1 MAIHLSLNKIKIATD
16 GNRKKRQLQ
25 TRKLF
30 VG

>member
-1 MAIHLSLNKIKIATD
+1 MAILLNLNKIKIATD

-25 TRKLF
+25 ARKLF

>member
-1 MAIHLSLNKIKIATD
+1 MAIPSSLNKIKIATN

>member
-1 MAIHLSLNKIKIATD
+1 MAIPLSLNKIKIATD

-25 TRKLF
+25 ARKLF

>member
-1 MAIHLSLNKIKIATD
+1 MAILLNLNKIKKATD

-25 TRKLF
+25 ARKLF